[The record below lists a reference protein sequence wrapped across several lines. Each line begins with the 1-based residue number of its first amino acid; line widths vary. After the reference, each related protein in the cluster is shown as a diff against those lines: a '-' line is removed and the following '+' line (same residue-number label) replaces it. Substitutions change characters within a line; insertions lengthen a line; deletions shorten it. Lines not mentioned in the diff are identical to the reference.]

1 MANGPFGLLTMVGLN
16 VIEKICLLGDLS
28 LMVWFDRSPG
38 GKKGPP
44 EEVAERALEPPGAA
58 DPSPDESTGEELVAH
73 LYKGSRVS
81 GQLTFHGP
89 AKIDG
94 TVEGEVLCHGVLTIG
109 EGAEVRAKVTGD
121 VIIIRGSVEGD
132 VTARKKVELESPA
145 RLLGNIDTPRLVVT
159 EGVLFDGDCS
169 MRGAREKG
177 EEK

>member
-1 MANGPFGLLTMVGLN
+1 MA
-16 VIEKICLLGDLS
+16 
-28 LMVWFDRSPG
+28 WFDRSPG
-38 GKKGPP
+38 GKKGPLEEAP
-44 EEVAERALEPPGAA
+44 EPAVEPPGAA
-58 DPSPDESTGEELVAH
+58 DLSPAESTGEELVAH
-73 LYKGSRVS
+73 LYKGSRVT

-89 AKIDG
+89 ARIEG

-109 EGAEVRAKVTGD
+109 EGAEVRAKVSGD

-132 VTARKKVELESPA
+132 VAAKKKVELESPA
-145 RLLGNIDTPRLVVT
+145 RLFGNIETPRLVVA